1 MESEFDQIKF
11 TSTAELIEDFHIYK
25 LPIVSLILAIVISVQ
40 TEISKITTDSRRRK
54 VDGSLTWSPGSKL
67 NCELSGTGR
76 LADLYSDF
84 GVQRILECLR
94 SSKSEVGFSATGR
107 GLRIAKYAAK
117 FDKIG
122 VFVVTSLTIKTSWRR
137 GGDSNPRYSF

>member
-40 TEISKITTDSRRRK
+40 TETSKITTDCRRSK

-84 GVQRILECLR
+84 GVQRISERLR
-94 SSKSEVGFSATGR
+94 SSK
-107 GLRIAKYAAK
+107 
-117 FDKIG
+117 
-122 VFVVTSLTIKTSWRR
+122 
-137 GGDSNPRYSF
+137 